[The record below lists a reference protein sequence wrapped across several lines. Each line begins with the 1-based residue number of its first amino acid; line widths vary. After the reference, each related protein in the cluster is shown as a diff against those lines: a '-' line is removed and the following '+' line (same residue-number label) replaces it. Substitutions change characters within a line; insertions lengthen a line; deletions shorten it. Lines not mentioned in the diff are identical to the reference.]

1 MKHTALHETH
11 LAHDARMVDFAG
23 WDMPVQYGSIL
34 DEVRCVRER
43 AGLFDLSHMGR
54 VLLDGPDAVALAEKV
69 CTNFVARIPEGS
81 IRYSIMCD
89 EKGGAI
95 DDVLVYKEEADNVF
109 LVVNASN
116 TDAVLEWL
124 RLHKGDLQVDI
135 DDLTEEMAMIALQG
149 PLAEEVL
156 ADVIDDCDL
165 ADIGYYQYGFAT
177 ICGMTNERISRTGY
191 TGENGFEL
199 YIPAVE
205 AARVWA
211 EIHEAGRERGVMP
224 CGLGSRDTLRLEA
237 GMCLY
242 GHEIDREHNPIE
254 AGLKFGISFKEE
266 KGDYIGRAALQ
277 AIHAAP
283 TRKLVGIRT
292 DGKRVPR
299 QGHQL
304 YQGDR
309 EVGTVCSGS
318 VSPTIGSNIGSAYVQ
333 LGFEKPGTELELDF
347 RGKRQTCTVQDLP
360 FYSRTR
366 K

>member
-1 MKHTALHETH
+1 MKRTALYDTH
-11 LAHDARMVDFAG
+11 VALDARMVDFAG
-23 WDMPVQYGSIL
+23 WEMPVQYGSIL

-54 VLLDGPDAVALAEKV
+54 ILLDGPDALALAEKV

-81 IRYSIMCD
+81 IRYSIVCN
-89 EKGGAI
+89 EAGGAI

-116 TDAVLEWL
+116 TDAVLSWL
-124 RLHKGDLQVDI
+124 KEHKGDLDVDI
-135 DDLTEEMAMIALQG
+135 DDYTEELAMIAIQG

-156 ADVIDDCDL
+156 ADIIDDCDL

-199 YIPAVE
+199 YVPAVE
-205 AARVWA
+205 AERVWQELA
-211 EIHEAGRERGVMP
+211 EAGRERGVEP
-224 CGLGSRDTLRLEA
+224 CGLGARDTLRLEA

-242 GHEIDREHNPIE
+242 GHELDLEHNPIE
-254 AGLKFGISFKEE
+254 AGLKFAVSFKEE
-266 KGDYIGRAALQ
+266 KGDYIGRAALK
-277 AIHAAP
+277 AVHEAP
-283 TRKLVGIRT
+283 KQRLVGIRT

-299 QGHQL
+299 QGHEL
-304 YQGDR
+304 YLGD
-309 EVGTVCSGS
+309 EQVGYVCSGS
-318 VSPTIGSNIGSAYVQ
+318 VSPTIDSNIGSAYVRI
-333 LGFEKPGTELELDF
+333 GHDAAGTELEIDF